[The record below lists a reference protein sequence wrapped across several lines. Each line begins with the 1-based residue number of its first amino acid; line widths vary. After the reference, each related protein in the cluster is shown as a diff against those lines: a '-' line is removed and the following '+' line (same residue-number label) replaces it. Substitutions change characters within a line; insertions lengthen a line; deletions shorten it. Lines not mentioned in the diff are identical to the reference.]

1 MHIVMGLGNSVF
13 NELKRAV
20 RDLDSGDKISSKE
33 KELRQTQ
40 NLKILHDEK
49 EELDIIFSNYNLDKM
64 ILINGRERVSALLNG
79 KKEAEKIAHT
89 SILPSKNKE

>member
-1 MHIVMGLGNSVF
+1 MGLGNSVF

-40 NLKILHDEK
+40 NLKNLHDEK

-64 ILINGRERVSALLNG
+64 ILINDKERVRALLNG
-79 KKEAEKIAHT
+79 KTKEAEKLRTQIT

>member
-1 MHIVMGLGNSVF
+1 MGLGNSVF

-40 NLKILHDEK
+40 NLKNLHDEK

-64 ILINGRERVSALLNG
+64 ILINDKERVRALLNG
-79 KKEAEKIAHT
+79 KTKETEKIAH
-89 SILPSKNKE
+89 SKY

>member
-79 KKEAEKIAHT
+79 KK
-89 SILPSKNKE
+89 